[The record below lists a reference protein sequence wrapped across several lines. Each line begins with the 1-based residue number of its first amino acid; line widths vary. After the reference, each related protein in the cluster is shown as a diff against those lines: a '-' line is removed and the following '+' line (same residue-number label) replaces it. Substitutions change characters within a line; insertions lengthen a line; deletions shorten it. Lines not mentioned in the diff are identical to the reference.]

1 LQKAGT
7 PEDMTK
13 QGEQKVQELTDAYA
27 AKADKHIEV
36 KEKEIM
42 TV

>member
-1 LQKAGT
+1 
-7 PEDMTK
+7 MTK